1 MARIVDLPVTAGK
14 TKHRYAERLQTS
26 GERWVR
32 QEKKLVDQAEFLEAM
47 IQVLHD
53 VKQQNIRERDYA
65 MMEIV
70 SEEIPRYFERLDE
83 IQQRIMH
90 LRQAYAESAERMA
103 N

>member
-1 MARIVDLPVTAGK
+1 MARIVHLPVAVSK
-14 TKHRYAERLQTS
+14 TKKRYAGRLQTA
-26 GERWVR
+26 GERWIR

-70 SEEIPRYFERLDE
+70 SEEIPRFYERLEE
-83 IQQRIMH
+83 IHQRIVH
-90 LRQAYAESAERMA
+90 LRQAFAESAERMV